1 MNERSLRVLEFNKI
15 KENLRKYAVTSGGKE
30 LVDNLAPYSSAYEV
44 REALEE
50 SREALELLI
59 KKGNPPFEGLHDVRE
74 GIERAK
80 KGGCLNPAQLLY
92 IGNMLRC
99 TSRIQEYLTRKEEE
113 ESFPKLEDLAY
124 ILTPIKNLENEIENA
139 IVSEEEISDRASS
152 TLHNI
157 RRSLKE
163 KNSSVRDKINSIV
176 RSNAKYLQD
185 AIYTMRGDRYVLPV
199 KAEYKGAVPGLV
211 HDQSS
216 TGATLFIEPMSL
228 VNLNNEIKELKLKE
242 QAEIERIL
250 WALSKKVKDNSDVCS
265 SNMKILLQIDFIFA
279 KGKYASSID
288 GMMPKVNEDGS
299 FNLVG
304 AKHPLID
311 RDKVVPSDIY
321 LGKNFSVLMV
331 TGPNT
336 GGKTVTIK
344 TVGLLHLM
352 GMSGLLIPTRDDSSI
367 SFYREVFADIGDE
380 QSIEQSL
387 STFSSH
393 LTNIVGIMR
402 EADRDSLVLFDELGA
417 GTDPTEGAA
426 LATAIIET
434 LKERGTKII
443 GTTHYSELKGY
454 ALKTPGVENASVEFD
469 VETLRPTYRLL
480 IGVPGKSN
488 AFEISRRL
496 GLDDFV
502 IEKAKGFVS
511 EENMQFEDLIRD
523 LQEKSIIAN
532 RDAREA
538 ERIKIE
544 TEKIKRTYEE
554 KLKRLET
561 TRDKAYNEARREAK
575 EIISAAKDEADEIL
589 KAMRELEKL
598 GISGGGRKRL
608 EEERKKLKDSL
619 EDREKAL
626 IKERENAGEV
636 IEKVTLGMEAFLP
649 SLNQKVIIISM
660 PDNRGEVQVEA
671 GIMKIS
677 VKLKDLRKAEKT
689 KEEKVRK
696 KREVKLNLRSVESRL
711 DLRGLDAEEK
721 VRKKRE
727 VKLNLRSV
735 ESRLDL
741 RGLDAEEACYRTDK
755 YLDEAYMANLGEVTI
770 VHGKGTGILRKAIND
785 MLKRHPHVKSYRLGA
800 YGEGGDGVT
809 MVELK

>member
-532 RDAREA
+532 RNAREA

-711 DLRGLDAEEK
+711 DLRGLDAEE
-721 VRKKRE
+721 
-727 VKLNLRSV
+727 
-735 ESRLDL
+735 
-741 RGLDAEEACYRTDK
+741 ACYRTDK

>member
-124 ILTPIKNLENEIENA
+124 ILTPIKNLENEIEYA

-321 LGKNFSVLMV
+321 LGNNFSVLMV

-561 TRDKAYNEARREAK
+561 TRDKAYNEAKRMGK
-575 EIISAAKDEADEIL
+575 VLSS
-589 KAMRELEKL
+589 L
-598 GISGGGRKRL
+598 GINMDFAPVADIFNNPLNTVIGDRSFGTKK
-608 EEERKKLKDSL
+608 EEVVPM
-619 EDREKAL
+619 
-626 IKERENAGEV
+626 V
-636 IEKVTLGMEAFLP
+636 IAFAKGL
-649 SLNQKVIIISM
+649 
-660 PDNRGEVQVEA
+660 
-671 GIMKIS
+671 
-677 VKLKDLRKAEKT
+677 
-689 KEEKVRK
+689 KEEKVEPVIKHFPGHGNTSEDSHRGLAYANK
-696 KREVKLNLRSVESRL
+696 SIKELEKEELVPFFEAVDKGIDIVMVGHIVVPEMDELPATLSAKWGEYIRQKFNKREVIFITDAMNMGAIVESGEGKKVIL
-711 DLRGLDAEEK
+711 DSFLSGMDVILMPEQ
-721 VRKKRE
+721 
-727 VKLNLRSV
+727 
-735 ESRLDL
+735 
-741 RGLDAEEACYRTDK
+741 
-755 YLDEAYMANLGEVTI
+755 LDEAVEYFKEAHETGVLTDKRLNESVEKILLKKAEQNLLVLE
-770 VHGKGTGILRKAIND
+770 
-785 MLKRHPHVKSYRLGA
+785 
-800 YGEGGDGVT
+800 
-809 MVELK
+809 

>member
-1 MNERSLRVLEFNKI
+1 MNERSLRVLEFNKV
-15 KENLRKYAVTSGGKE
+15 KEKVRKYAVTSGGKE
-30 LVDNLAPYSSAYEV
+30 LVDELVPYSTVYEVKNGLEETNEAYE
-44 REALEE
+44 
-50 SREALELLI
+50 LLV

-74 GIERAK
+74 GLERAG
-80 KGGCLNPAQLLY
+80 KGGTLTLGQLLHV
-92 IGNMLRC
+92 GSMLRC
-99 TSRIQEYLTRKEEE
+99 TRRVKEYLTRSEEE

-124 ILTPIKNLENEIENA
+124 ILTPIKNLETEIETA
-139 IVSEEEISDRASS
+139 IISEEEVSDKASS
-152 TLHNI
+152 TLYNI
-157 RRSLKE
+157 RRNLKE
-163 KNSSVRDKINSIV
+163 KNSSVREKINSIV

-199 KAEYKGAVPGLV
+199 KSEYKGAVPGLV

-242 QAEIERIL
+242 KAEIERIL
-250 WALSKKVKDNSDVCS
+250 WELSKKVKDNVDSCNN
-265 SNMKILLQIDFIFA
+265 NMKILLEIDFIFA
-279 KGKYASSID
+279 KGKYASSINAI
-288 GMMPKVNEDGS
+288 MPTVNENGIFD
-299 FNLVG
+299 LIE
-304 AKHPLID
+304 ARHPLID
-311 RDKVVPSDIY
+311 PEKVVPSDIY
-321 LGKNFSVLMV
+321 LGKDFSALMI

-344 TVGLLHLM
+344 TVGLLHIM
-352 GMSGLLIPTRDDSSI
+352 AMSGLLISAKEGSSI

-393 LTNIVGIMR
+393 LTNIVGIMGN
-402 EADRDSLVLFDELGA
+402 ADRESLALFDELGA

-426 LATAIIET
+426 LAISIIET
-434 LKERGTKII
+434 LRERGTKIVA
-443 GTTHYSELKGY
+443 TTHYSELKGY
-454 ALKTPGVENASVEFD
+454 ALKTIGVENASVEFD

-480 IGVPGKSN
+480 IGIPGKSN

-496 GLDDFV
+496 GLDDYI
-502 IEKAKGFVS
+502 IEKAKNYMS
-511 EENMQFEDLIRD
+511 KENLQFEDLIRD

-538 ERIKIE
+538 GKLKAEA
-544 TEKIKRTYEE
+544 EKAKKVYEE
-554 KLKRLET
+554 KLKKLET

-575 EIISAAKDEADEIL
+575 DIISAAKDEADEIL

-598 GISGGGRKRL
+598 GISSGGRKRL
-608 EEERKKLKDSL
+608 EEERKRLKDSL
-619 EDREKAL
+619 EEREKSL
-626 IKERENAGEV
+626 IKQRENTGEA
-636 IEKVTLGMEAFLP
+636 ITKVTLGMEAFLP

-677 VKLKDLRKAEKT
+677 VKLKDLRVIEATAKPKEK
-689 KEEKVRK
+689 KR
-696 KREVKLNLRSVESRL
+696 REVKLNLKSVDSR
-711 DLRGLDAEEK
+711 
-721 VRKKRE
+721 V
-727 VKLNLRSV
+727 
-735 ESRLDL
+735 DL
-741 RGLDAEEACYRTDK
+741 RGLDAEEACYRADK
-755 YLDEAYMANLGEVTI
+755 YLDEAYIANLGEITI

-785 MLKRHPHVKSYRLGA
+785 MLKRHPHVKSYRLGV